1 MKIFKNRKKS
11 RWVLTIIFSLLL
23 LFLIYIVGNMIYSQI
38 SNKVPAIMG
47 YSIMNVISTSMEPQ
61 IPENTFI
68 LIKEVDPALLKIGDV
83 ITFYSRDPSIEG
95 LPNTHRIYDIE
106 NDGTNLVFV
115 TKGDANAIPD
125 SYKVYGAEI
134 IGQYQNN
141 ILTMGRAGRIFQSNI
156 VVFVLLVIPATVLFL
171 FEIINFAKT
180 AKSIK
185 DPEKQEQKEKEVK
198 IIESTGDKK

>member
-1 MKIFKNRKKS
+1 MKIFKNRKRS

-106 NDGTNLVFV
+106 NDGVNLVFV

-125 SYKVYGAEI
+125 SYKVYGVEI
-134 IGQYQNN
+134 IGKYQNN
-141 ILTMGRAGRIFQSNI
+141 ILTMGKAGRIFQSNI

-180 AKSIK
+180 AKSVK
-185 DPEKQEQKEKEVK
+185 DPEKQEKKEKEVK
-198 IIESTGDKK
+198 IIESTEDKK